1 MKQKINKKGNAVLAV
16 VCLLIGLALIAGGIY
31 LLATDGDRVTGG
43 VMLGLGAFIVVLFAC
58 TMYLIVNFEKL
69 QQKAEEKA
77 ALEAEKRRAERR
89 LEADRLRMERAAARE
104 AAEHAA
110 CASVKEERLSPE
122 DAPEKGA
129 QNDVDNVESA
139 G

>member
-1 MKQKINKKGNAVLAV
+1 MRQKINKKGNTVLAV
-16 VCLLIGLALIAGGIY
+16 VCLVIGLALLACGIY
-31 LLATDGDRVTGG
+31 LLVTDNDMASGG
-43 VMLGLGAFIVVLFAC
+43 VMVGLGAFIVVLFAC

-77 ALEAEKRRAERR
+77 AREAERRRVERR

-104 AAEHAA
+104 NAERSLAAADNAEQLPQ
-110 CASVKEERLSPE
+110 KEDKE
-122 DAPEKGA
+122 D
-129 QNDVDNVESA
+129 DIA

>member
-1 MKQKINKKGNAVLAV
+1 MRQKINKKGNTVLAV
-16 VCLLIGLALIAGGIY
+16 VCLVIGLALLAGGIY
-31 LLATDGDRVTGG
+31 LLVTDNDMASGG
-43 VMLGLGAFIVVLFAC
+43 VMVGLGAFIVVLFAC

-77 ALEAEKRRAERR
+77 AREAERRRAERR

-104 AAEHAA
+104 SAERSLAAADNAEQLPQ
-110 CASVKEERLSPE
+110 KEDKE
-122 DAPEKGA
+122 D
-129 QNDVDNVESA
+129 DIA